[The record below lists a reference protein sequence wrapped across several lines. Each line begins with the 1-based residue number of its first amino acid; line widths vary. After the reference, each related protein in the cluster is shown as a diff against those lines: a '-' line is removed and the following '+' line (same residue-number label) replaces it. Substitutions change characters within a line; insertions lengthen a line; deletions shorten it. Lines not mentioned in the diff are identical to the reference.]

1 MTSPINESAAQP
13 RAESFVDW
21 FHINSRMVTAGAV
34 VVAAAAFG
42 YWIVQRTAYNETIS
56 ADRQLLVA
64 KQSLNSGNEALAA
77 ADLKKVADKYPS
89 KPAGG
94 EAGMLL
100 AQLQLGKGDV
110 TGAITGLR
118 ALASKVTSGPT
129 AASIRGLLGD
139 ALVQAAKPAEAAAEY
154 VGAAKSTSMAN
165 ERAYWEAKAGRA
177 YLAAN
182 NTVEAR
188 KLYEALAAQTE
199 NEGIAT
205 EARVRLGELSV
216 GNRP

>member
-21 FHINSRMVTAGAV
+21 FHINSRIVTAGAV

-77 ADLKKVADKYPS
+77 ADLKKVADKYPT

-94 EAGMLL
+94 EAGMVLP
-100 AQLQLGKGDV
+100 QPPQGKG
-110 TGAITGLR
+110 G
-118 ALASKVTSGPT
+118 
-129 AASIRGLLGD
+129 
-139 ALVQAAKPAEAAAEY
+139 
-154 VGAAKSTSMAN
+154 
-165 ERAYWEAKAGRA
+165 
-177 YLAAN
+177 
-182 NTVEAR
+182 
-188 KLYEALAAQTE
+188 
-199 NEGIAT
+199 
-205 EARVRLGELSV
+205 
-216 GNRP
+216 GNRGHAGLQAPAAPRAPGPNTAR

>member
-21 FHINSRMVTAGAV
+21 FHINSRIVTAGAV

-77 ADLKKVADKYPS
+77 ADLKKVADKYPT

-94 EAGMLL
+94 EAGVLL
-100 AQLQLGKGDV
+100 PQLQLGQGDGSRGIPRQRARATTKG
-110 TGAITGLR
+110 
-118 ALASKVTSGPT
+118 
-129 AASIRGLLGD
+129 
-139 ALVQAAKPAEAAAEY
+139 
-154 VGAAKSTSMAN
+154 SMPN
-165 ERAYWEAKAGRA
+165 
-177 YLAAN
+177 
-182 NTVEAR
+182 
-188 KLYEALAAQTE
+188 
-199 NEGIAT
+199 
-205 EARVRLGELSV
+205 
-216 GNRP
+216 